1 MTINRRRPHVGKG
14 TSADATA
21 APTRTSAARN
31 VTGRVRNSHI
41 RFWRSEIRPK
51 VVRSA
56 ADGTKGLRWSRP
68 LFEAL
73 IEELHVDDSLE
84 DLIGQRVTTL
94 TRAQYPQAVALALIL
109 RHSWRDD
116 DLADIVE
123 RVRPSGRR
131 KV

>member
-1 MTINRRRPHVGKG
+1 MKINRRRPHARKS
-14 TSADATA
+14 TSAEAGATA
-21 APTRTSAARN
+21 RTSAARH
-31 VTGRVRNSHI
+31 VTGRVGSGHI

-84 DLIGQRVTTL
+84 ELIGQRVTTL
-94 TRAQYPQAVALALIL
+94 TKGQYPQAVALALIL

-116 DLADIVE
+116 DLADMVE
-123 RVRPSGRR
+123 RVRLTGRR
-131 KV
+131 RV